1 MPKKQYSDF
10 KVDKS
15 LPFEEQFRLYK
26 NAANKWK
33 MKIGN
38 ANKSLSDFYSK
49 FGQLD
54 GIPLKNRAPAGEA
67 STNPDFQIKGAGTFK
82 AEQNRTAQVRENG
95 FKLDELTKEAKQ
107 LFKEQKI
114 KEIDYKGKKL
124 NAEQFAK
131 VKFREF
137 KAANRAAELLIKN
150 QPGKTKG
157 HIIDPKG
164 KGSIESHQNWFAET
178 GKGKGGNFSNQNI
191 QRSSHALKTLGL
203 QESRQTH
210 LRNIL
215 TDKTPQFTDL
225 QKQNTLDGKGRP
237 LGGVKSTT
245 TAKPNLNKL
254 IFRGGFGNT
263 LFDKLNKRAVNRYG
277 STVPGG
283 FTQRLRSYEQ
293 LNPTIRTIGGL
304 FPQV

>member
-1 MPKKQYSDF
+1 MSEKQYSDF

-33 MKIGN
+33 MKVGN
-38 ANKSLSDFYSK
+38 ADKSLSDFYSK

-54 GIPLKNRAPAGEA
+54 GLPLKNRAPAGEA
-67 STNPDFQIKGAGTFK
+67 STNPDFQLKGAGTFK

-114 KEIDYKGKKL
+114 KEIDYKGKIL
-124 NAEQFAK
+124 NAKQFAK

-137 KAANRAAELLIKN
+137 KAANKAAELLIKN

-203 QESRQTH
+203 KESRQTH

-225 QKQNTLDGKGRP
+225 QKQNTLEGKGRP
-237 LGGVKSTT
+237 LGGVRSTT

-254 IFRGGFGNT
+254 MFRGGFGNT

-277 STVPGG
+277 STVPGS

>member
-1 MPKKQYSDF
+1 MPKKQYSEF

-26 NAANKWK
+26 SAANKWK
-33 MKIGN
+33 LKPGN

-54 GIPLKNRAPAGEA
+54 GIPLKNRAPEGKA
-67 STNPDFQIKGAGTFK
+67 STEPDFQKKGPGTFK
-82 AEQNRTAQVRENG
+82 AEQNRTAQVKVNG
-95 FKLDELTKEAKQ
+95 FKLDELTKEAKA

-114 KEIDYKGKKL
+114 KEIEYNGKKL

-131 VKFREF
+131 VKLREF
-137 KAANRAAELLIKN
+137 KAANKQAELSIKK

-164 KGSIESHQNWFAET
+164 KGSIESYLNWFAEK
-178 GKGKGGNFSNQNI
+178 GKGNGGNFSNQNI
-191 QRSSHALKTLGL
+191 KRSDHALKTLGL
-203 QESRQTH
+203 KASRQTH

-215 TDKTPQFTDL
+215 TDNTPQFTDL
-225 QKQNTLDGKGRP
+225 QKQNTLEGKGRP

-254 IFRGGFGNT
+254 TFRGGFGNKI
-263 LFDKLNKRAVNRYG
+263 FDKLNQRAVNRYG
-277 STVPGG
+277 STVPGSWH
-283 FTQRLRSYEQ
+283 QRLRSYEQ
-293 LNPTIRTIGGL
+293 MNPTIRTIGGL

>member
-33 MKIGN
+33 MKVGN

-82 AEQNRTAQVRENG
+82 AEQNRTAQVRANN

-124 NAEQFAK
+124 NSEQFAK
-131 VKFREF
+131 VKLKEF

-203 QESRQTH
+203 KESRQTH

-225 QKQNTLDGKGRP
+225 QKQNTLEGKGRP
-237 LGGVKSTT
+237 LGGVRSTT

-254 IFRGGFGNT
+254 MFRGGFGNT

-283 FTQRLRSYEQ
+283 FTQRLRSHEQ